1 MSFWLVQNPSSY
13 LSFQLVWNLS
23 WMPDKSER
31 LRTSRN
37 DPTSGNDNPETF
49 LMNSLVSSCLYSPPL
64 VKGGARGDFTKMKGR
79 ERLSMKSPLPF
90 AKEGLNFIN
99 HWDIVLHV

>member
-1 MSFWLVQNPSSY
+1 MKTEDNLVTEMSFWLVQNPSSY

-64 VKGGARGDFTKMKGR
+64 VKGGGKGGFY
-79 ERLSMKSPLPF
+79 EDEGKGKIIHEISPSLCQR
-90 AKEGLNFIN
+90 
-99 HWDIVLHV
+99 